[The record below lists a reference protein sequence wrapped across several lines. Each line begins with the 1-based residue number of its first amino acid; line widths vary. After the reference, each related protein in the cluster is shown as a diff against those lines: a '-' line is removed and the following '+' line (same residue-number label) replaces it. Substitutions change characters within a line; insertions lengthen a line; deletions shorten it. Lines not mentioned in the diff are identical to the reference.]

1 MAKVLFGFLL
11 GLAVTTFAVEKH
23 KDGSVTYT
31 GEEMAIIVNSWVN
44 MELSL
49 NAAGERIRMLESEL
63 KEMTLTKCM

>member
-23 KDGSVTYT
+23 RDGSVTYT
-31 GEEMAIIVNSWVN
+31 GEEMDIIVNSWVN

-49 NAAGERIRMLESEL
+49 KAASERIRVLEDEL
-63 KEMTLTKCM
+63 KEMTLTKCL